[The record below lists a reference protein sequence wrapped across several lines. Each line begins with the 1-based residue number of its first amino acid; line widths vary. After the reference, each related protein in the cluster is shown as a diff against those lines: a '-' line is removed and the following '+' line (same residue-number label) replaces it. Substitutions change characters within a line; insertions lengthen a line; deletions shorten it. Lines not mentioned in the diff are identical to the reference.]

1 MRRGGLIGWAAG
13 EYVAASDVF
22 SFGVVLLELLTAS
35 PPVDPAQRPPN
46 LHARLRPRLPAD
58 ADAVADP
65 AAGWA
70 ALPGAAQGLGAL
82 AARCVGAAGSGRPSI
97 GEVGA
102 VWRRVEGL
110 RR

>member
-1 MRRGGLIGWAAG
+1 M
-13 EYVAASDVF
+13 AASDVF
-22 SFGVVLLELLTAS
+22 SFGVVLLELLTAA
-35 PPVDPAQRPPN
+35 PPGDPAQRPPN
-46 LHARLRPRLPAD
+46 LYARLRPRLPAD

-70 ALPGAAQGLGAL
+70 ALPGAAQGLAVL
-82 AARCVGAAGSGRPSI
+82 AARCVGAAGSRRPSI

-102 VWRRVEGL
+102 KWRGVDRL